1 MSEGDASQRE
11 KDNALPSRY
20 DLRKDLEAISN
31 HSSRRRGEL
40 LLTSFKGR
48 FTHLVVGSDVWAADN
63 ESLRRSK
70 EGDNNVEE
78 SGSHCR

>member
-1 MSEGDASQRE
+1 M
-11 KDNALPSRY
+11 LPSWS

-31 HSSRRRGEL
+31 HSARGHGEL
-40 LLTSFKGR
+40 LLTTFKGR
-48 FTHLVVGSDVWAADN
+48 LTLVVVGSDVWAADN
-63 ESLRRSK
+63 DSLRGSK